1 MKRLIIL
8 INIVKRQWRF
18 SLSVTFLT
26 IAAIDTFV
34 SSISTI
40 AAIFIGLA
48 FLPWFLDLF
57 DKIKLPGGLELKL
70 RNIEAKLDEEGKEP
84 ELEDREAFEF
94 FMPDDPNLA
103 MVGLRIEIEKRLR
116 RIAKNRQITSDD
128 GRTLTIRQLLK
139 ELAAVG
145 VVGHNAVAMIA
156 DMMPALNAAAHGA
169 ELPSESSEWVLKNGP
184 RLLALLD
191 EKY

>member
-57 DKIKLPGGLELKL
+57 DEIKLPGGLELKL
-70 RNIEAKLDEEGKEP
+70 RNIEAKLDQEGREP
-84 ELEDREAFEF
+84 EFEDKEAFEF
-94 FMPDDPNLA
+94 FRPEDPNLA

-116 RIAKNRQITSDD
+116 RIAKNRDIASEH
-128 GRTLTIRQLLK
+128 GRPLAVRQLLR
-139 ELAAVG
+139 ELEAIGA
-145 VVGHNAVAMIA
+145 VGHNAVSMIA
-156 DMMPALNAAAHGA
+156 DMMPVLNAAAHGA
-169 ELPSESSEWVLKNGP
+169 EFPSESSEWVLKNGP

-191 EKY
+191 EKH